1 MDTYQSSDETSRCLQ
16 HKSSPP
22 HCEPPLTTIIR
33 KLRVFGAFG
42 HQIGHHIYRIMNLY
56 ISISVCCMY
65 LYACT
70 TWYAQCPGMLNYQ
83 FIYSNMESESVNLNT
98 IRTDSEYNFV
108 KLFNE
113 ALAENDDIGTI
124 NGSPFDHGDNEC
136 KYYSPENFAQNIHP
150 TNNSLSLFCLNC
162 RSISANW
169 DCIHELICNLSS
181 RGFLFDII
189 GLTEVFKIPDSMS
202 FNITGYHCLQFQTRS
217 DTDDGRGGVGLFI
230 NSNFTYVKRDDL
242 SVFIPHVIESVFFE
256 IQINERKTIIVG
268 VVYRPN
274 TQPRADIDIFM
285 QKINEIQSKIKEENK
300 VSYLMGDFNIDL
312 LKVNIHAKTNEFVND
327 VISQGF
333 LPKITR
339 PTRITPHSATLIDH
353 IYSNDNRPTSQN
365 YTSGIIITDM
375 ADHFGTFHIVNK
387 CKQPPVQKYSQ
398 IRQMKTDNVLRFNNI
413 LANADY
419 QVLVCTSVRLSQLY
433 GQPFSHLILI
443 Y

>member
-1 MDTYQSSDETSRCLQ
+1 M
-16 HKSSPP
+16 
-22 HCEPPLTTIIR
+22 
-33 KLRVFGAFG
+33 
-42 HQIGHHIYRIMNLY
+42 
-56 ISISVCCMY
+56 
-65 LYACT
+65 
-70 TWYAQCPGMLNYQ
+70 
-83 FIYSNMESESVNLNT
+83 NLNT
-98 IRTDSEYNFV
+98 IRTESEYNLV

-113 ALAENDDIGTI
+113 ALAENDDIV

-136 KYYSPENFAQNIHP
+136 KYYSPEKIAQTIEP

-169 DCIHELICNLSS
+169 DCFHELICDLSS
-181 RGFLFDII
+181 RGFSFDII
-189 GLTEVFKIPDSMS
+189 GLTEVFKIPDCMS

-230 NSNFTYVKRDDL
+230 NSKFTYVKRDDL

-268 VVYRPN
+268 VGYRPN
-274 TQPRADIDIFM
+274 TQPCADIDIFM
-285 QKINEIQSKIKEENK
+285 QKIIEIQSIIKEENK
-300 VSYLMGDFNIDL
+300 TAYLMGDFNIDL
-312 LKVNIHAKTNEFVND
+312 LKVNLHAKTNEFVND

-365 YTSGIIITDM
+365 DISGIIITDV
-375 ADHFGTFHIVNK
+375 ADHFGTFHIVSK
-387 CKQPPVQKYSQ
+387 CKQTPVQTYSQ
-398 IRQMKTDNVLRFNNI
+398 IRQMKTEHILKFNNI

-419 QVLVCTSVRLSQLY
+419 SS
-433 GQPFSHLILI
+433 ILLADCPNYAYHSFMEI
-443 Y
+443 YTTRF